1 MSTVQFLYLNHGVC
15 WMSYDFSHITIIMT
29 SIGSPE
35 PWGPPTPS
43 SSCDST
49 WQEPTQ
55 VALAP
60 PSSPPESEGNVEKSR
75 YSILLLCPPCHNS
88 LERSLSCILP
98 SLWPTYHCLPF
109 DAFPA
114 KSQPD
119 VWQFLKPWHIHIS
132 SRHLVISNC
141 HLKGFPSFIRSWHP
155 LFHKG
160 QSPEILNIHILNDV
174 MNWWL
179 VPV

>member
-1 MSTVQFLYLNHGVC
+1 MGSADSFLFLWLNL
-15 WMSYDFSHITIIMT
+15 TRT
-29 SIGSPE
+29 N
-35 PWGPPTPS
+35 S
-43 SSCDST
+43 SRT
-49 WQEPTQ
+49 R
-55 VALAP
+55 
-60 PSSPPESEGNVEKSR
+60 SSFKPAWKWSMKYWRKCRKEQISKFG
-75 YSILLLCPPCHNS
+75 LLCPPCHNS
-88 LERSLSCILP
+88 LERSWSCILP

>member
-1 MSTVQFLYLNHGVC
+1 MSKVQFMYHGVC
-15 WMSYDFSHITIIMT
+15 WMSYDSSHITIIET

-49 WQEPTQ
+49 WQGPTQ

-98 SLWPTYHCLPF
+98 SLWPTYHCPPS

-119 VWQFLKPWHIHIS
+119 VCHFLESWRIHIS
-132 SRHLVISNC
+132 SIGISSC
-141 HLKGFPSFIRSWHP
+141 YLKGFPCFICSWHS
-155 LFHKG
+155 LFHEG
-160 QSPEILNIHILNDV
+160 QSPEIWNIHILNDV

-179 VPV
+179 IPV